1 MKSEIKE
8 GVLIIFPH
16 GNLLN
21 EQNNASV
28 MDLIKKNIESRTTK
42 VLFNLREMNFMN
54 SSGLSLLLF
63 ALPKIRNAGG
73 ELALCSVPEQTK
85 RLLQMTK
92 LESVFGIYKEEE
104 HAIAAL
110 KN

>member
-1 MKSEIKE
+1 MKNESKE
-8 GVLIIFPH
+8 GILVIFPH
-16 GNLLN
+16 GNLLDD
-21 EQNNASV
+21 QNNAAV
-28 MDLIKKNIESRTTK
+28 MDLIKKNIESGATK

-54 SSGLSLLLF
+54 SSGLSLLLL
-63 ALPKIRNAGG
+63 ALPKIKNAGG

-85 RLLQMTK
+85 KLLQMTK
-92 LESVFGIYKEEE
+92 LEGIFGIYKEEE